1 MRIRLIIRLGRRRAN
16 VTEQAPVEIF
26 RAAVENRKRL
36 WLPMLGSLAAHVAL
50 VFLVSAATRQLT
62 TYYADEID
70 WSSYRAEPLRV
81 RVPKLH
87 YYAAQ
92 TKPGQQKEPDPSA
105 ASGSSAD
112 LNRGRSLRQSHRPA
126 IANDLELPHLER
138 SDTATTTI
146 LQPDTPPEKAAVDP
160 KIPSLAF
167 WARRNSVPPKRLRD
181 QITTPGLAEPPGPP
195 PRLASQ
201 PVLAISNLE
210 PEMGERN
217 IAAAS
222 DRSSTSRLPPASAT
236 SPIRDLHSEPLA
248 GTFDSLA
255 GEAANLIAF
264 SAAPTW
270 PGEVVSVPPTSHSA
284 VVPQGDGSG
293 QAGGNRLGPPA
304 VNSAPK
310 TGSSSAADTSGT
322 QERSVGSTAT
332 ARFEVSETGIAIKTL
347 SANAQTP
354 RVDASGAE
362 AFIRIM
368 HPPAGNFDV
377 VVTKPGGRNELNG
390 SGSTLKGSPVY
401 TVYLRVGDESEWT
414 LEFCPMSIPQPQNNS
429 YQVYVEDPTPL
440 SAPYPITT
448 IIPKSVLRET
458 RSATVIFHG
467 FLTAAGRF
475 RDMEPD
481 QSGATA
487 ESVASVLQD
496 WQFRPA
502 RRHEVPIEVEVLL
515 IVARTSR

>member
-1 MRIRLIIRLGRRRAN
+1 
-16 VTEQAPVEIF
+16 
-26 RAAVENRKRL
+26 
-36 WLPMLGSLAAHVAL
+36 LA
-50 VFLVSAATRQLT
+50 

-81 RVPKLH
+81 RVPELH
-87 YYAAQ
+87 YYAGP
-92 TKPGQQKEPDPSA
+92 TKRGQQKEPDQSA

-112 LNRGRSLRQSHRPA
+112 LNRRRSLRQSHRPA
-126 IANDLELPHLER
+126 TARDLELPPLER

-167 WARRNSVPPKRLRD
+167 WARRNSPKHLRD
-181 QITTPGLAEPPGPP
+181 QITIPGLAEQPALP

-201 PVLAISNLE
+201 PVLAVSNLE
-210 PEMGERN
+210 PVMGERN

-222 DRSSTSRLPPASAT
+222 ERSSTSQLPPASAT
-236 SPIRDLHSEPLA
+236 APIRDLHSEPRA
-248 GTFDSLA
+248 GTLDSFV
-255 GEAANLIAF
+255 GEAANVIAF
-264 SAAPTW
+264 SDAPVR
-270 PGEVVSVPPTSHSA
+270 PGEVVSVPPTPHSA
-284 VVPQGDGSG
+284 AVPEGGGSG
-293 QAGGNRLGPPA
+293 QDGGNRLGPPA
-304 VNSAPK
+304 MNSAPK
-310 TGSSSAADTSGT
+310 TGSSSAVDTSGT
-322 QERSVGSTAT
+322 QGHSVGSTAT
-332 ARFEVSETGIAIKTL
+332 AYFEMSETGIAIKTL
-347 SANAQTP
+347 STNAQAP
-354 RVDASGAE
+354 RVDAPGAE
-362 AFIRIM
+362 AFVRIM

-390 SGSTLKGSPVY
+390 SASALKGSPIY
-401 TVYLRVGDESEWT
+401 TVYLRVGDEREWT
-414 LEFCPMSIPQPQNNS
+414 LEFCPTSVPQPQKNS

-448 IIPKSVLRET
+448 IIPTSVLRET
-458 RSATVIFHG
+458 RSTTVMFHG

-487 ESVASVLQD
+487 ESVASVLHD

-502 RRHEVPIEVEVLL
+502 SRREVPIEVEVLL